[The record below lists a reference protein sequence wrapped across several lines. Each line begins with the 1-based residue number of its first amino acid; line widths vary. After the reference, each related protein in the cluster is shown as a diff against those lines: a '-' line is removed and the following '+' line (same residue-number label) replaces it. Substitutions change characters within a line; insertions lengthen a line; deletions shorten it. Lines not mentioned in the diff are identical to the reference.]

1 MDITFT
7 LTQKQK
13 EFVDAKEDEVLYGG
27 AAGGGKSFGQVIDA
41 FLTAMRYP
49 GIRQAMFRNSFP
61 ELNRSLILTA
71 LTHLPKDTFT
81 YHGLSHTMRFL
92 NGSTIEFGYLD
103 ADSDVSRYQSAEYD
117 ILRFDELTH
126 FTDYQYGYMRSR
138 LRGANRFPKQMKSST
153 NPGGRGHAWV
163 KRLFIDGDEGQSRV
177 CADGLTRRF
186 IPARVT
192 DNRFLTEA
200 DPRYVERLS
209 SLPTHEKRALLF
221 GDWDVYEGQ
230 FFEEFQNNPAHY
242 DDRRE
247 THVIRAFPV
256 PRTWRVYRS
265 FDFGYAK
272 PFSVG
277 WWAVDFDGRLY
288 RIAELYGCA
297 KDSAGLDRP
306 NVGVKWT
313 PEAIFSAVKA
323 CEANHSD
330 LRGRDISGVAD
341 PSIWDAS
348 RGISVAETG
357 ERFGL
362 FFERGDNHRL
372 PGWMQL
378 KNRLRFDDEGLPM
391 LQVFD
396 TCKGFIRTI
405 PTLIYSKHHPE
416 DLDTDGED
424 HIADETRYM
433 CMMRPFTPVL
443 SAREQKAAFDPLA
456 ESAAGRYYN
465 ID

>member
-1 MDITFT
+1 MDVTFT
-7 LTQKQK
+7 LTKKQK

-61 ELNRSLILTA
+61 ELSRSLILTA
-71 LTHLPKDTFT
+71 LTHLPRDTFT
-81 YHGLSHTMRFL
+81 YHSLSHTMRFT

-103 ADSDVSRYQSAEYD
+103 SDSDVAKYQSAEYD
-117 ILRFDELTH
+117 VLRFDELTH
-126 FTDYQYGYMRSR
+126 FTDYQYTYMRSR

-163 KRLFIDGDEGQSRV
+163 KQLFIEGGGE
-177 CADGLTRRF
+177 DGLTRRF

-192 DNRFLTEA
+192 DNRFLMEA
-200 DPRYVERLS
+200 DPRYIERLQ
-209 SLPTHEKRALLF
+209 SLPAHEMRALLL

-230 FFEEFQNNPAHY
+230 FFEEFRNDAAHY
-242 DDRRE
+242 DDRRY
-247 THVIRAFPV
+247 THVIRPFPV

-265 FDFGYAK
+265 FDFGYAR

-277 WWAVDFDGRLY
+277 WWAVDYDGRLY
-288 RIAELYGCA
+288 RIGELYGCA
-297 KDSAGLDRP
+297 RDASGREKP

-313 PEAIFSAVKA
+313 PEDIFRAIGEYEK
-323 CEANHSD
+323 ENSD
-330 LRGRDISGVAD
+330 LRGRDILGVAD
-341 PSIWDAS
+341 PSIWDKS
-348 RGISVAETG
+348 RGTSVAETG
-357 ERFGL
+357 EALGI

-378 KNRLRFDDEGLPM
+378 RNRLRFDEEGLPM

-396 TCKGFIRTI
+396 TCKSFIRTV
-405 PTLIYSKHHPE
+405 PTLIYSKEHPE

-424 HIADETRYM
+424 HIADEVRYM
-433 CMMRPFTPVL
+433 CMLRPMPSEVPKI
-443 SAREQKAAFDPLA
+443 AKAASFDPL
-456 ESAAGRYYN
+456 SAPKKAAYYALGR
-465 ID
+465 